1 MNVTFMVNKSKQD
14 DKCDIQTYHSKYIE
28 ELRIHVM
35 CEVQRPNPPVPANP
49 RVQKGFGDWTIINYE
64 AHSLS
69 S

>member
-1 MNVTFMVNKSKQD
+1 MVNKSKQD

-49 RVQKGFGDWTIINYE
+49 RVQKGFGELDYYE
-64 AHSLS
+64 LWAVNSIDIC
-69 S
+69 